1 MITTGYQVESAP
13 VRRTWWRV
21 SAKQARHHLVLAATV
36 TWLVSIV
43 VTLGGSGRMSLVG
56 VLNAPDFV
64 QFYTLGRLADQH
76 RLADAYDFRA
86 FHEAQGTFVPESK
99 GLIFP
104 PVYPP
109 QTALLFMPFSR
120 LSYTAAQLTWTA
132 LTIVL
137 YALIVW
143 RAWWSCRGSLTDRA
157 LVFVAAAAFPP
168 FWQDVMW
175 GQVTILIL
183 GAFCLGWLALDRGRQ
198 FAAGLALGL
207 LAIKPQFGV
216 VLAVIVVMRRDW
228 RMLAGA
234 VVSVVLQGLLVWMV
248 LGPSAFS
255 GYASVLQTIAGHSDA
270 LEAKP
275 FHSHSIRAVTR
286 LLPDS
291 LGIPAWAF
299 VSAVVLWKTGR
310 AWCSAA
316 PLHVR
321 FGLAMLA
328 AVLVNPH
335 LIVYDATVLALPL
348 IWFGAWLVENKRE
361 DSARWYGPFLY
372 LMFLA
377 FWIPTAAVVK
387 VQLSVLLML
396 WLFWTIEREARLARI
411 SV

>member
-1 MITTGYQVESAP
+1 VITTEYEAASAP
-13 VRRTWWRV
+13 ERRVWWKV
-21 SAKQARHHLVLAATV
+21 SAKQARAQLVLAATV

-43 VTLGGSGRMSLVG
+43 VTLGGTGRTSLVG

-76 RLADAYDFRA
+76 RIADAYDFRA

-99 GLIFP
+99 ALIFP

-109 QTALLFMPFSR
+109 QTALLFMPLSR
-120 LSYTAAQLTWTA
+120 LSYTAAQLTWTV
-132 LTIVL
+132 LTLVL

-143 RAWWSCRGSLTDRA
+143 RAWWAFRGHLHDRA
-157 LVFVAAAAFPP
+157 LVFAAAAAFPP
-168 FWQDVMW
+168 FWQNVMW

-183 GAFCLGWLALDRGRQ
+183 GAFFLAWLALERGRH
-198 FAAGLALGL
+198 FAAGFALGL
-207 LAIKPQFGV
+207 LAIKPQFGLVFAVV
-216 VLAVIVVMRRDW
+216 VLMRRDW

-234 VVSVVLQGLLVWMV
+234 LSAVALQLALVWIAF
-248 LGPSAFS
+248 GPAAFS
-255 GYASVLQTIAGHSDA
+255 GYASVVQTIAGHSEA

-291 LGIPAWAF
+291 LGIPVWLIG
-299 VSAVVLWKTGR
+299 SAIVLWKAGR
-310 AWCSAA
+310 AWCTAA

-321 FGLAMLA
+321 CGLAILA

-348 IWFGAWLVENKRE
+348 LWFGAWLLERQE
-361 DSARWYGPFLY
+361 DEAQWYGPFLY
-372 LMFLA
+372 LIFLA

-387 VQLSVLLML
+387 VQLSVPLML
-396 WLFWTIEREARLARI
+396 WLFWKMERKVTLAP
-411 SV
+411 VVV